1 MLSRLGDERI
11 ALHTTDATDP
21 LAETYSPQ
29 AAYIGGLASS
39 TREGDGGDVE
49 KISVLLWHHADD
61 RTITG
66 EKEIN
71 LDLTSLPFEA
81 GQRIEVK
88 HWRIDHDHSNAYTV
102 WQNMGR
108 PEEPEDKQ
116 VALLKEAMQLS
127 LLEPP
132 FEVQIGADKR
142 LTFTF
147 KMPVHSLSLLE
158 LAPVF

>member
-1 MLSRLGDERI
+1 
-11 ALHTTDATDP
+11 
-21 LAETYSPQ
+21 
-29 AAYIGGLASS
+29 
-39 TREGDGGDVE
+39 V
-49 KISVLLWHHADD
+49 
-61 RTITG
+61 
-66 EKEIN
+66 
-71 LDLTSLPFEA
+71 

-127 LLEPP
+127 LLEAP
-132 FEVQIGADKR
+132 FEAQTGSDKH